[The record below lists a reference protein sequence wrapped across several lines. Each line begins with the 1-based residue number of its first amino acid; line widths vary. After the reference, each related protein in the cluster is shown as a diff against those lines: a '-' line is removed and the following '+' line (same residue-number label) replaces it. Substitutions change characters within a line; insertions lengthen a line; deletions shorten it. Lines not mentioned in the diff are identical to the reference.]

1 MPTSARCS
9 AITSG
14 VAITSVDLQLDD
26 AVLDGDREGLDRDV
40 RGQCQWLSGAQV
52 ESRAVAR
59 ALDGAAL
66 LVQLALDQLPVVVR
80 APVLDREE
88 RAGAVEDA
96 DLELLPLDEPVL
108 ARGQLL
114 FGADVDDG
122 AQIRPSE

>member
-26 AVLDGDREGLDRDV
+26 AVLDRDV

-96 DLELLPLDEPVL
+96 DLELLPLDEP
-108 ARGQLL
+108 
-114 FGADVDDG
+114 
-122 AQIRPSE
+122 